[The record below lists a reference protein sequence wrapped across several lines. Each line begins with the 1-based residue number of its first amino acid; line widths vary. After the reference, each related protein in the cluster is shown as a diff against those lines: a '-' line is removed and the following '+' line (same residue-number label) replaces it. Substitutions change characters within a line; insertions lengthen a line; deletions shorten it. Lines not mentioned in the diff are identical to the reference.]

1 MHHNA
6 DYKSTYPSEWLRVG
20 YHADG
25 QTEPANLTE
34 LKVDTEGML
43 LPNRVAGSV
52 CYICFFVCIYNMM
65 QTTRFPNGLKLEI
78 FLKVSIGMISTFP
91 TIL

>member
-6 DYKSTYPSEWLRVG
+6 DYKSTYASEWLRVG

-43 LPNRVAGSV
+43 LPNRVVQCWFSV
-52 CYICFFVCIYNMM
+52 LYLFFCLY
-65 QTTRFPNGLKLEI
+65 L
-78 FLKVSIGMISTFP
+78 
-91 TIL
+91 